1 MALTPED
8 VVNKRFNPTKFRE
21 GYDQDEVD
29 DFLDEVVVELRR
41 LNQENEELRQRLVAA
56 DARVSELQRS
66 ASQAPAAAAPSV
78 APAPAPMPAPVAAPP
93 APVPA
98 PAADLGQDAGSMDQ
112 SNTNNLLQ
120 LARRL
125 HEEHVREGM
134 EKRDQLIA
142 EGHAT
147 AARLVSEAET
157 QQRAA
162 IDALE
167 AEKAGLERR
176 IEELRIFESEYREQ
190 LKGYI
195 EGQLREL
202 ESAAPISAPEESAA
216 PAALGSAAPAYAAPT
231 SEAPAYAAPASE
243 APAYEAPSFEAPSYE
258 APVVDNAPAYEAP
271 AVEQEAPQAPQEF
284 AAPAYGGDYS
294 QAPAPQPATG
304 STPPA
309 YAGFPAPQVSGE
321 YPAPQPEQSSQQP
334 EYPAYSQRNTE
345 FPGLGGN

>member
-56 DARVSELQRS
+56 DSRISELQRS
-66 ASQAPAAAAPSV
+66 ASQAPVSAPAPAAAPAAAAP
-78 APAPAPMPAPVAAPP
+78 AP

-98 PAADLGQDAGSMDQ
+98 PVPVPTPSAAPELAGQDASMDQ

-147 AARLVSEAET
+147 AARLVSDAET
-157 QQRAA
+157 QQRTA
-162 IDALE
+162 IEALE
-167 AEKAGLERR
+167 AEKTGLERR
-176 IEELRIFESEYREQ
+176 VEELRIFESEYREK

-195 EGQLREL
+195 EGQLHEL
-202 ESAAPISAPEESAA
+202 EAAAPISAPSQQPAFGSAPPAYDA
-216 PAALGSAAPAYAAPT
+216 PAVAAPAYDAPTPSAAPVYD
-231 SEAPAYAAPASE
+231 SPVVEQPAQDFGS
-243 APAYEAPSFEAPSYE
+243 PSFGE
-258 APVVDNAPAYEAP
+258 
-271 AVEQEAPQAPQEF
+271 
-284 AAPAYGGDYS
+284 YG
-294 QAPAPQPATG
+294 QAPAPQPATA
-304 STPPA
+304 SAPPA
-309 YAGFPAPQVSGE
+309 YAGFPAPQVTGE
-321 YPAPQPEQSSQQP
+321 YPAAQPEQSSQQP
-334 EYPAYSQRNTE
+334 EYPAYSQRTND